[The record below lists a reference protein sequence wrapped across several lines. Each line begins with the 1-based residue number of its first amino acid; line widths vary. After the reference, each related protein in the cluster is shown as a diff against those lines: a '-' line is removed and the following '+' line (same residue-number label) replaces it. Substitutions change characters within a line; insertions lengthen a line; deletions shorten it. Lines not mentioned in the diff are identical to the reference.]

1 MTTDWF
7 HPWLERHLQRHATA
21 GLPEIE
27 KKPLFYE
34 NWRDQFTARGVT
46 FEQADVASRALATQK
61 YVKLH
66 HFKALLDLI
75 QQARAASSSVE
86 TAEVASKSC
95 THCYGEG
102 MASVRDRET
111 RMNFAAYCICPLGT
125 WKLQRARREA
135 KKGEKLIDL
144 ASILNGEIYQARIN
158 GRVVD
163 LDFSEDDGDD
173 DSNLANLPPGLRRLA
188 EQLRPEPEP
197 ARY

>member
-21 GLPEIE
+21 GLPEID

-34 NWRDQFTARGVT
+34 NWRDQFTGRGVT
-46 FEQADVASRALATQK
+46 YEQAEAASRVLATQK

-75 QQARAASSSVE
+75 QQARAASSSIE

-95 THCYGEG
+95 THCYGTG
-102 MASVRDRET
+102 FATVTDRESK
-111 RMNFAAYCICPLGT
+111 MNFAAYCICPLGT
-125 WKLQRARREA
+125 YKLRRAKREA
-135 KKGEKLIDL
+135 KEHERLLDL
-144 ASILNGEIYQARIN
+144 ASILNGEIYRAKIN

-163 LDFSEDDGDD
+163 LDFSDDTDFEDHT
-173 DSNLANLPPGLRRLA
+173 ANLPPGLRKLA
-188 EQLRPEPEP
+188 EKLRPEPEP